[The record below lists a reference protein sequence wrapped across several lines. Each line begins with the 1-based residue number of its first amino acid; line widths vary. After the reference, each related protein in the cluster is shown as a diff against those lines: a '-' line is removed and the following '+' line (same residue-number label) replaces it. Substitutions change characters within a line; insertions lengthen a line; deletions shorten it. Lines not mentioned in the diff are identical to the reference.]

1 MAEAQAVAGT
11 AQPSE
16 FWFMPVIDDFCYR
29 AQLTSRNQKMTSA
42 VGATKVLG
50 FAIGAIFALAMVLL
64 PLKLLGG
71 I

>member
-1 MAEAQAVAGT
+1 MAETVAVAAT
-11 AQPSE
+11 QAPQDSWYVPIADE
-16 FWFMPVIDDFCYR
+16 ICYR
-29 AQLTSRNQKMTSA
+29 AQLVSRNQKMSTA

-50 FAIGAIFALAMVLL
+50 FAIGAIFALAMVLV